1 MKKHWILVYG
11 SALLFAVACAD
22 PASTVAEVEDAA
34 ELPSAEEAVA
44 TAGDD
49 EAQAGAPVAPRPT
62 PQRPADEGTA
72 AKAPTRLVA
81 PFRGEAELHYTKP
94 VTKAVGNMIVTT
106 MRVKNAT
113 NAPLAG
119 FRVDEFWYDA
129 KGNPVTGAK
138 TFRHPKP
145 LQPGEVITVTLEV
158 PRHPD
163 MSRNQYQFVH
173 QNGKIKPVVQ
183 PKL

>member
-1 MKKHWILVYG
+1 MKG
-11 SALLFAVACAD
+11 QRQTLLAM
-22 PASTVAEVEDAA
+22 
-34 ELPSAEEAVA
+34 
-44 TAGDD
+44 
-49 EAQAGAPVAPRPT
+49 AGAVLLATGLAAAQSAPVSQRPEAPRPN
-62 PQRPADEGTA
+62 DEGAA
-72 AKAPTRLVA
+72 AKAPGKLVA

-94 VTKAVGNMIVTT
+94 ATQRKGNMVITT

-129 KGNPVTGAK
+129 KGEPVTGAK
-138 TFRHPKP
+138 TFRHPRP

-158 PRHPD
+158 PVDPR
-163 MSRNQYQFVH
+163 MSRNQYQFAH
-173 QNGKIKPVVQ
+173 ANGKIKPVLQ